1 MASVLTVGTLIFMR
15 REDLLNDLIEDIL
28 EDLLD
33 NLLYEE
39 LCKKRKAYGKIMSM
53 KLGKGRR
60 LWT

>member
-1 MASVLTVGTLIFMR
+1 MR